1 MTFKDFQEK
10 IGVSFIDESLLE
22 QAFTH
27 RSYINEVRGTNLE
40 HNERLEFLGDAV
52 LELVTTEFLYSKY
65 PEKNEGEL
73 TAYRASLVNTDSLAQ
88 TAQELGIDELLRLSR
103 GEAKDTGRARYY
115 ILANSVEA
123 LIGAIY
129 LDQGY
134 DMAKYFIEQFITPRI
149 DQIIEKGEW
158 IDAKSLFQEKAQE
171 EVGVTPTYE
180 TLKETGPD
188 HDKNFTV
195 GVYLARELIAEGE
208 GRSKQAAEQDAAQKG
223 LEVKKWM

>member
-134 DMAKYFIEQFITPRI
+134 DMAKHFIEKSITPRI

-195 GVYLARELIAEGE
+195 GVYLAKELIAEGE